1 MRLRGLCQLLD
12 EWEKLDLA
20 LVDRALLR
28 KALIKLSADGWGFTP
43 SLVGV
48 WPEVTD
54 PWGMPALWQG

>member
-28 KALIKLSADGWGFTP
+28 KALIKLSADGWGCTL
-43 SLVGV
+43 SLVVVWLEAIQPWGV
-48 WPEVTD
+48 W
-54 PWGMPALWQG
+54 ALW